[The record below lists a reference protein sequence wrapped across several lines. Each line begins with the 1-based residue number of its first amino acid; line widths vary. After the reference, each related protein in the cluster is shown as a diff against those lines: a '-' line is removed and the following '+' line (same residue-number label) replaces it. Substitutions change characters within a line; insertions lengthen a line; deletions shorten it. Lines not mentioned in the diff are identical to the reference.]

1 MGDSRAEGGAGNG
14 AVGANSEPLT
24 LEQLIARQGAGPS
37 GRRAARRTGDVPIPL
52 LPGES
57 LPPHRGP
64 RPAVPPAGARPAG
77 RPAGATRLPAAAPA
91 AAADTPPPAR
101 GLPPV
106 PGAPPQQPAPAA
118 AVPPKPAVPSPVP
131 SAAPPAAAANG
142 RPAPA
147 ANGRPAAAAGVRYS
161 QPVPPLPGVGPGVQ
175 RSGPVPALAGV
186 RYSQPVPPLPGGG
199 PSGLQPVA
207 RPGRPLP
214 PIPGLDAPG
223 RSGATVA
230 PRPPRRESRAAR
242 RAARSPGRRRMVR
255 LAQGVAALVALV
267 LAFHVGL
274 YVYVDNSIE
283 RVQALDVDAP
293 EIVAPRLQ
301 EGAATYLVV
310 GTGLPGAE
318 GPGGVAALLARV
330 APDEQSAVLVSLP
343 PTALVDTPACR
354 AADGDVREPVTE
366 AFGNSLLEGGPA
378 CMVRAVQ
385 QLSGLRVDHY
395 LGVDLARLPD
405 MVDALDGIPVCLPT
419 VTPAWAAAADPLPAG
434 ASELDGA
441 RAAGW
446 LRPGDAAADAGGT
459 AVAERAQVLLT
470 STLRQAMSWG
480 VLGNPARLT
489 SFLTR
494 AADALTVD
502 DATNLGDLRTLAGT
516 LGDLSGD
523 AVQRTALPV
532 TQVGYVPAGTDE
544 AFVLL
549 DRTATRALF
558 ESVLEE
564 GRVPVAAQPEETAAA
579 PAPPAEQPAAVPA
592 EPPVVPPSEVTL
604 DVRNGTATAGLA
616 TTVADRLRDQ
626 GFVVGEVGNEP
637 GGVARTV
644 VRHGPGVVAQ
654 ARTVAAAVPNSVLE
668 PSDAIGDTVRLVVGP
683 DYTTV
688 VAPPAPAPA
697 AAPTAATTEA
707 AAQPAGDTVAVEAQ
721 PASAS
726 VSCA

>member
-1 MGDSRAEGGAGNG
+1 MGDSRAEGGAGDG
-14 AVGANSEPLT
+14 TVGSASEPLT

-37 GRRAARRTGDVPIPL
+37 GRRAARRTGEVPIPL

-57 LPPHRGP
+57 LPAHRGP
-64 RPAVPPAGARPAG
+64 RPAVPPAGPRPAG
-77 RPAGATRLPAAAPA
+77 GARPPAGPVRAAD
-91 AAADTPPPAR
+91 DTPPPAR

-106 PGAPPQQPAPAA
+106 PGAPPQRPAQA
-118 AVPPKPAVPSPVP
+118 AVPSAPAVPAGPV
-131 SAAPPAAAANG
+131 
-142 RPAPA
+142 RPAVPVVPA
-147 ANGRPAAAAGVRYS
+147 VPAVPGRSAPVAGVRPS
-161 QPVPPLPGVGPGVQ
+161 QPVPPLPGRGPGVQ
-175 RSGPVPALAGV
+175 RSGPVPPLPGV

-199 PSGLQPVA
+199 PTGLQPSA
-207 RPGRPLP
+207 RHGRPLP

-223 RSGATVA
+223 RSGATAA

-242 RAARSPGRRRMVR
+242 RAARSPGRRRLVR

-283 RVQALDVDAP
+283 QVEALALDGP

-301 EGAATYLVV
+301 EGASTYLVV

-330 APDEQSAVLVSLP
+330 APDEESAVLVSLP

-354 AADGDVREPVTE
+354 AADGEVREPVTE
-366 AFGNSLLEGGPA
+366 AFGDALLDGGPA

-419 VTPAWAAAADPLPAG
+419 VTDAWAAAADPLPAG
-434 ASELDGA
+434 ASELDGR

-446 LRPGDAAADAGGT
+446 LRPGDAGTDATGT

-470 STLRQAMSWG
+470 STLRQAMSWS
-480 VLGNPARLT
+480 VLGNPVRLT
-489 SFLTR
+489 SFLTN

-516 LGDLSGD
+516 LGELSGD

-532 TQVGYVPAGTDE
+532 AQTGYVPPGTDQ
-544 AFVLL
+544 AFVVL
-549 DRTATRALF
+549 DRPATRALF
-558 ESVLEE
+558 ESVLEDGQLPAE
-564 GRVPVAAQPEETAAA
+564 ALPTETAVAPTA
-579 PAPPAEQPAAVPA
+579 PAPAEQPAAAPA
-592 EPPVVPPSEVTL
+592 EQAAAVAPSAVTL
-604 DVRNGTATAGLA
+604 DVLNGTSTAGLA
-616 TTVADRLRDQ
+616 GTVADALRGQ
-626 GFVVGEVGNEP
+626 GFVVGEVTNER
-637 GGVARTV
+637 GGVDRTV
-644 VRHGPGVVAQ
+644 VRHGPGVLPQAQ
-654 ARTVAAAVPNSVLE
+654 TVLAAVPGAVLE
-668 PSDAIGDTVRLVVGP
+668 PSDALGDTVQLVVGP
-683 DYTTV
+683 DYTGV
-688 VAPPAPAPA
+688 VPVPPPAPAA
-697 AAPTAATTEA
+697 TEA
-707 AAQPAGDTVAVEAQ
+707 AAQPTAQPTADVLAAAEAQ

-726 VSCA
+726 VSCS